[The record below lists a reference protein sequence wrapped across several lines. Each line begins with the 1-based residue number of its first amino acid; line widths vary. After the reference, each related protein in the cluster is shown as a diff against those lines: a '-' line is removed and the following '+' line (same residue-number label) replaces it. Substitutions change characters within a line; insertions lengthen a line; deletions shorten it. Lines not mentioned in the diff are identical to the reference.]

1 MSESERLIYGFRDKW
16 DLYSHHGEVVN
27 ATTAGAKMVEF
38 AIRSLSTMAFAN
50 PSIQVHGL
58 VPYLGT
64 SLEVYWNYPMAL
76 CAGIVAVQL
85 PLSILVYVLAA
96 RTTESASVG

>member
-1 MSESERLIYGFRDKW
+1 MSESERLIYGFRDKR
-16 DLYSHHGEVVN
+16 DLYSHHGVVVS

-38 AIRSLSTMAFAN
+38 VIRSLSTMAFAN
-50 PSIQVHGL
+50 PSIQAHGL

-64 SLEVYWNYPMAL
+64 SLEVYWNYAVAL

-85 PLSILVYVLAA
+85 ALSILVYDLAV
-96 RTTESASVG
+96 RTTESASVR